1 MSRLA
6 MLYALDDGEVNEL
19 RSVPMAER
27 YDYMLNEIEEKLF
40 GTPRS
45 CELDKAWEGIQY
57 CWWMRMMM

>member
-6 MLYALDDGEVNEL
+6 MLYALDDGEVNKL
-19 RSVPMAER
+19 RSMPMAER

-45 CELDKAWEGIQY
+45 CELNKAWEGIQY
-57 CWWMRMMM
+57 CLGSVK